1 MVLFREGMHWILA
14 MSFGLAMNTRLK
26 FIIHSVHSSEMC
38 YTCPMGRLKAVGT
51 TVHTAHF
58 EDLQKQAHAYALDY
72 LEQLNAQA
80 ASLGIKSIHY
90 LAVWVHQVKM

>member
-1 MVLFREGMHWILA
+1 MRECIGFWQGALAQVLNPL
-14 MSFGLAMNTRLK
+14 SV
-26 FIIHSVHSSEMC
+26 HSVHTSEMR
-38 YTCPMGRLKAVGT
+38 YTSQKGRLKAVGT

-80 ASLGIKSIHY
+80 ASLGINNMHY
-90 LAVWVHQVKM
+90 LGSGFIR